1 MATIKELT
9 KEINDYLFP
18 NIEEFNF
25 EGETAYQIN
34 GLWLDNIKENQFFND
49 TLFLIQTI
57 EGTILSSKNPISI
70 IKDTQQKFNQRLIDL
85 KSYRKSS
92 IAKYL
97 AGFHRISII
106 DDINEKIIEQYQNEV
121 PKKISKDDLENVG
134 PSHRL
139 FILLSFKTMII
150 RRKIHKTESFD
161 SIKLLYHIEN
171 YIQNIEMVNVLLNE
185 IITDNEKFEIF
196 RFDDYFKSFYNEHV
210 NKVQVDLKLKHLAYF
225 FHFVSIS
232 GLFVMHPD
240 KRKNKKMLMEFFVKN
255 FMYTDGLGNPNH
267 FKNFIKEVSY
277 VKDGFDEVQFS
288 FVEDFIHRLNEF
300 KSVNLFNYYR
310 KAS

>member
-121 PKKISKDDLENVG
+121 PKKISKDDLYFSV
-134 PSHRL
+134 PSG
-139 FILLSFKTMII
+139 IYQ
-150 RRKIHKTESFD
+150 RK
-161 SIKLLYHIEN
+161 
-171 YIQNIEMVNVLLNE
+171 
-185 IITDNEKFEIF
+185 
-196 RFDDYFKSFYNEHV
+196 
-210 NKVQVDLKLKHLAYF
+210 A
-225 FHFVSIS
+225 
-232 GLFVMHPD
+232 
-240 KRKNKKMLMEFFVKN
+240 
-255 FMYTDGLGNPNH
+255 
-267 FKNFIKEVSY
+267 NFIIPANINKSMN
-277 VKDGFDEVQFS
+277 
-288 FVEDFIHRLNEF
+288 IILNL
-300 KSVNLFNYYR
+300 NID
-310 KAS
+310 